1 MPAPFLPIKRP
12 NLVTCSRCGLQYPQ
26 EEAECSHCSK
36 LSDREVEVL
45 KQRKN
50 EQDHAH
56 FQLGKT
62 FLMIAGIAAVLLVLM
77 MLS

>member
-1 MPAPFLPIKRP
+1 MPPPLLPIKRP
-12 NLVTCSRCGLQYPQ
+12 ALTNCSRCGHQYPQ
-26 EEAECSHCSK
+26 EELKCPHCSE
-36 LSDREVEVL
+36 LSDSEVEVL
-45 KQRKN
+45 KQRKL
-50 EQDHAH
+50 EQDQAH